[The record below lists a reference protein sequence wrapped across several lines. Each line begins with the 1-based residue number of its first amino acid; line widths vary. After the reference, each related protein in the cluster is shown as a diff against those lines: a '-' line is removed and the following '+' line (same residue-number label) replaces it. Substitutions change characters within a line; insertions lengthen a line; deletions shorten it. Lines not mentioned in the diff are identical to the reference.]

1 MSIAV
6 GTPTLTIQGWAPPD
20 KSGYMEQIT
29 KRRPYLIA
37 PADRVL
43 YDGIEHVPVVGYQW
57 DWLTDDLSAL
67 AIPQGQA
74 FETEPSYSTALLR
87 NRLNNAIKMFRKVW
101 SIAEYTEIIAKNG
114 GVAGQIVSEVGR
126 QIMLKMKEMH
136 REIERN
142 IASLMTVA
150 LENAPGTAAAE
161 MGGYFSQITT
171 QNATLGK
178 PNTITNFAVQPGQNL
193 SNFLDATTFENLIVT
208 LHTNGASASLKFVT
222 TPLMMAVVGRT
233 FEGRVQTR
241 ETIGRSEAKI
251 NNMVH
256 SYAANVGGEVELE
269 DDRSI
274 GDCGLLYDEEQLSIG
289 VADDIRVFRSD
300 PGSFQNLYGRI
311 RCYITLVTGNPQ
323 ASGGWTT
330 GSTPASAGQ

>member
-1 MSIAV
+1 MGASTSGA
-6 GTPTLTIQGWAPPD
+6 LTINAWAPPD

-29 KRRPYLIA
+29 KRRPFLIA
-37 PADRVL
+37 PVDRVL
-43 YDGIEHVPVVGYQW
+43 YDGLEHVPVVGYQW
-57 DWLTDDLSAL
+57 DWLTDDLSPL
-67 AIPQGQA
+67 AIPAGQA
-74 FETEPSYSTALLR
+74 FETEPSYTTVLLR

-101 SIAEYTEIIAKNG
+101 NVAEYTEIIAKNG
-114 GVAGQIVSEVGR
+114 GVAGQIMSEVAR
-126 QIMLKMKEMH
+126 QIMLKMKELH

-142 IASLMTVA
+142 IASLMTVQ
-150 LENAPGTAAAE
+150 LENAPGTAVAE

-178 PNTITNFAVQPGQNL
+178 PNTITNFAVGAGQSL
-193 SNFLDATTFENLIVT
+193 SNYLDSTTFENMIVT
-208 LHTNGASASLKFVT
+208 LHTNGASSSLKFVT
-222 TPLMMAVVGRT
+222 TPLMMAVIGRT
-233 FEGRVQTR
+233 FEGRVNTR
-241 ETIGRSEAKI
+241 ENIERSEKRI
-251 NNMVH
+251 SNQVH
-256 SYAANVGGEVELE
+256 FYAANVGGEVELE

-330 GSTPASAGQ
+330 TNTPAAAGN